1 MKKSLKASYTV
12 EASMV
17 MPLVLFLSFR
27 DLHSGSPYV
36 RKFKRHRFTLH
47 DYRNYRVRIFLKE
60 AKC

>member
-12 EASMV
+12 EASML
-17 MPLVLFLSFR
+17 MPLVLFFIFQGFALGIS
-27 DLHSGSPYV
+27 YV

-47 DYRNYRVRIFLKE
+47 DYRNYRVQIFLKE